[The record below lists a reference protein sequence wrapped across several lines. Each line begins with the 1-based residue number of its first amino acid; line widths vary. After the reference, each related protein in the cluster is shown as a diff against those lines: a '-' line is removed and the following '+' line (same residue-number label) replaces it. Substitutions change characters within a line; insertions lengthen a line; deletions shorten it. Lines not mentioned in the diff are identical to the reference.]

1 MASTLEIT
9 SNNSTSSFFI
19 PSDYCEDIKEQ
30 MSRVDLIV
38 YEITN

>member
-9 SNNSTSSFFI
+9 PNNSSSSFFI
-19 PSDYCEDIKEQ
+19 PSDHCEDIREQ

-38 YEITN
+38 YKITN